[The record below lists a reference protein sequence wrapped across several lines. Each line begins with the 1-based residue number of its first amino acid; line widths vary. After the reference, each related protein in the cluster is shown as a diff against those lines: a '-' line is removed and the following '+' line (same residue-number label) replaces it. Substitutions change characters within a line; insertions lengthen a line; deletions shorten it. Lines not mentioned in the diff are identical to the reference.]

1 MRHPASLLLLLL
13 LPLSSGAQERPP
25 QPVLDRSVK
34 SKHYECN
41 TNAPEDQA
49 QDLLDYMELVH
60 ATYMALLKPADP
72 ETADK
77 SRNVIRLYKD
87 RADFLASGAPKG
99 AGAYYSLQTK
109 ELVGYY
115 DPITV
120 KPFFAHEGM
129 HQFTDLTSKNFRDFP
144 MWFSEGIADCIGNN
158 EVRSKKLYM
167 CLKGGTIARMRL
179 PVIQEA
185 IKNGKAFRMADLL
198 KLDRMRFMGNAGLCY
213 AQSWSFCHFLITYPE
228 LEERERQIPNGRFRK
243 NLAIYYELVRAG
255 GTTHEKAWSDAFK
268 GLPLEQLEELWK
280 KYVMKFDPAKTLGF
294 AGQEVTDEELAALKL
309 PKDKSAVKVVKVTP
323 EGVGATAGLL
333 EGDLIVGF
341 DGRLLPKD
349 DALARLI
356 SFMQEVPWDRLVKV
370 RVRRAGEDVEL
381 QVKWDAPKKES
392 GK

>member
-1 MRHPASLLLLLL
+1 MRHL
-13 LPLSSGAQERPP
+13 LPLLFLLPLTVRAQERPK
-25 QPVLDRSVK
+25 QPTLDRTVK

-49 QDLLDYMELVH
+49 RDLLDYMELVH
-60 ATYMALLKPADP
+60 ATYMALLKPLDP
-72 ETADK
+72 EAADK

-115 DPITV
+115 DPLTV

-158 EVRSKKLYM
+158 EVRFKKLYM

-179 PVIQEA
+179 PIIQEA
-185 IKNGKAFRMADLL
+185 IRSGKAYRLEDLL
-198 KLDRMRFMGNAGLCY
+198 RLNQMKFMGNAGLCY

-228 LEERERQIPNGRFRK
+228 LEERDRQIPNGKFRK

-255 GTTHEKAWSDAFK
+255 GTSHDKAWGEAFR
-268 GLPLEQLEELWK
+268 GIPLDQLEELWR
-280 KYVMKFDPAKTLGF
+280 KYVLKFDPAKTLGF
-294 AGQEVTDEELAALKL
+294 AGQEVSDEEWAALKL
-309 PKDKSAVKVVKVTP
+309 PKDKSGVKVVKVTP
-323 EGVGATAGLL
+323 EGVGAAGGLL
-333 EGDLIVGF
+333 EGDIIVGF
-341 DGRLLPKD
+341 DGRMLPRD

-356 SFMQEVPWDRLVKV
+356 SFMQEVGWDKLIKM
-370 RVRRAGEDVEL
+370 RVRRGGEDVEL
-381 QVKWDAPKKES
+381 QVKWDAPKKDA
-392 GK
+392 K